1 MWTVRVNTRH
11 TLYLVAEDGT
21 SASLPMHG
29 IPEVDKPSQGVHFS
43 HLSALSDG
51 DNLAAV
57 LTLPPRAERPD
68 GWHVI
73 TATRQ
78 GMVKKSA
85 LSEFPGPSA
94 DTFTLVRVND
104 GDRLGWLRLTDG
116 KSEALMITA
125 SGMAIR
131 FSEEHVRPMGL
142 VAAGVMGIKLGGSD
156 EVVGM
161 EVLPN
166 KGEVFMVASD
176 GSGKRVK
183 IEQFPRQGR
192 YGQGVVAWKLPAKVK
207 VVGMTVGK
215 GTTKVTMFLW
225 RLAPKMTRLDAAP
238 LQGRPARGKKIQ
250 ELKTGD
256 EIISLT
262 IPWDLTRALP
272 APQKP
277 GSAAGAKKK
286 ATKQSSSK
294 GTRSKSGS
302 KSKK

>member
-1 MWTVRVNTRH
+1 
-11 TLYLVAEDGT
+11 
-21 SASLPMHG
+21 MHG
-29 IPEVDKPSQGVHFS
+29 IPEVDKPSQGVHYS
-43 HLSALSDG
+43 KVSALSDG

-57 LTLPPRAERPD
+57 LALPPKVERAD
-68 GWHVI
+68 DWYVI

-104 GDRLGWLRLTDG
+104 SDRLGWLRLTDG
-116 KSEALMITA
+116 KSEVLMVTA

-176 GSGKRVK
+176 GSAKRVK
-183 IEQFPRQGR
+183 VEQFPKQGR

-250 ELKTGD
+250 KLKIGD
-256 EIISLT
+256 EIISLS

-272 APQKP
+272 VPQTR

-286 ATKQSSSK
+286 ATK
-294 GTRSKSGS
+294 
-302 KSKK
+302 